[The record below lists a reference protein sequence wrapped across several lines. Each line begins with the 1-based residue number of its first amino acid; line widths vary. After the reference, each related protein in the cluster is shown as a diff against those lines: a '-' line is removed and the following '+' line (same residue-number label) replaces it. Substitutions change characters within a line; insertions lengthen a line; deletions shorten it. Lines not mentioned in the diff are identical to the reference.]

1 MNEAHFHLVVNQ
13 LPIIFPIVGV
23 IQITKTI

>member
-1 MNEAHFHLVVNQ
+1 MNQAHFHLVGNQ
-13 LPIIFPIVGV
+13 LPIIFPILGV

>member
-13 LPIIFPIVGV
+13 LPNISPIVEV
-23 IQITKTI
+23 IQIMKTI